1 MGLTHSDVRRALE
14 DARIDHLGMRHDEA
28 DGDGGHGAA
37 VLAEWERIE
46 RLLAGT
52 TAVYL
57 PDSDPLVQEERA
69 AGSRQ
74 QEDVLSEH
82 GAGRRTTGG
91 AAPAALQLTGP
102 AATVTS
108 VTGAEEPRTSDA
120 RSGSRR
126 HDRIDAWL
134 AQALADHGGF
144 PDPAGPPT
152 PARAHAALLS
162 ALARAGAPVD
172 ACAQPFVERLADA
185 DAASV
190 AALAAWLDGVLP

>member
-1 MGLTHSDVRRALE
+1 MGLTHSDVRGALE
-14 DARIDHLGMRHDEA
+14 DARIDHLGTCDGEA
-28 DGDGGHGAA
+28 SGDGGHGAA

-57 PDSDPLVQEERA
+57 PESDPLVQEERA
-69 AGSRQ
+69 AGLRQ
-74 QEDVLSEH
+74 EAVRSERE
-82 GAGRRTTGG
+82 AGRRATGG
-91 AAPAALQLTGP
+91 AAPAALQLTRP

-108 VTGAEEPRTSDA
+108 MTGAEEPRDSDA
-120 RSGSRR
+120 RSRIRR
-126 HDRIDAWL
+126 RDRIDAWL

-144 PDPAGPPT
+144 PGSAGPPT
-152 PARAHAALLS
+152 PARAGAALLS